1 MCGSVC
7 RIAGAVRAHHRKGR
21 KTHFVFWQCFD
32 LLLLHTLPHRT
43 PGRTKLFSRPKLMPL
58 SQVAESIPLA
68 IQRFKFSSAFSA
80 VSILSWAPGIPDLV
94 LAVLFACQNDISAA
108 IDVGLAAA
116 TTTTM

>member
-1 MCGSVC
+1 
-7 RIAGAVRAHHRKGR
+7 
-21 KTHFVFWQCFD
+21 
-32 LLLLHTLPHRT
+32 
-43 PGRTKLFSRPKLMPL
+43 MPL